1 MNLFYLLIPAAL
13 VTASAILSFVLVKK
27 GTRMKKVLS
36 INLLTFIAILALSMM
51 VPFGASAETATTQ
64 ANQTTQSQTTT
75 ATKDSGVG
83 AGIKYIGA
91 ALAVGIGAIGGGIAV
106 AASAPAAIG
115 ASVEDPKSA
124 GKSIIFVAL
133 GEGFGLYGM
142 VVGILCLLL

>member
-1 MNLFYLLIPAAL
+1 MNLYYLLVPVAL
-13 VTASAILSFVLVKK
+13 MAASAVLSFVLVKR

-36 INLLTFIAILALSMM
+36 INLLTFIAILALSIMI
-51 VPFGASAETATTQ
+51 PFGASAETSATQ
-64 ANQTTQSQTTT
+64 ANTTTQSQT
-75 ATKDSGVG
+75 ADTKDAGVG
-83 AGIKYIGA
+83 AGLKYIGA
-91 ALAVGIGAIGGGIAV
+91 ALSVGIGAIGGGIAV
-106 AASAPAAIG
+106 AAGAPAAIG

>member
-13 VTASAILSFVLVKK
+13 LTASAVLSFVLVKK
-27 GTRMKKVLS
+27 GKSMKKVLS
-36 INLLTFIAILALSMM
+36 INLLTFVAILALSIM
-51 VPFGASAETATTQ
+51 VPFGASAEAASTSSQ
-64 ANQTTQSQTTT
+64 NQTTQSQTTN
-75 ATKDSGVG
+75 AQSAGVG
-83 AGIKYIGA
+83 AGLKYLGA

-115 ASVEDPKSA
+115 AAVEDPKSS
-124 GKSIIFVAL
+124 GKSLIFVAL